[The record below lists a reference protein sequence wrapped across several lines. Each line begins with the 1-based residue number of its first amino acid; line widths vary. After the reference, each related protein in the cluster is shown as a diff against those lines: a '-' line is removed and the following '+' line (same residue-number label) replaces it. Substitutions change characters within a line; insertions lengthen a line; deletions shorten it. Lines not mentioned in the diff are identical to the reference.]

1 VTDLTIHGAGGG
13 GGGSSKQ
20 RTPREDP
27 NTLRSVSKGRI
38 LDLIAHGPIHGL
50 VNGLQSIFLD
60 DTPLQNPDGTFNFEG
75 VTVHTRNGYPD
86 QDYIPGFPAV
96 ENTISVSAEVTAAN
110 PIVRSTTNPEVDAV
124 VVTVQLQGLSK
135 TDAGNG
141 DVKGTS
147 VTIGIDVRS
156 GNGDWTPAAL
166 NTIAGKTNSAYQ
178 KSIRVPLTG
187 TAPFDIRVRRV
198 TPDSESSRIVD
209 KVAWTSMVEIVDTKL
224 SYPDS
229 ALVGIELDAS
239 LFGSSMPSRSYDV
252 KLSII
257 RVPSNYDPLT
267 RTYTGLWDGQFKRAW
282 TDNPAWAFYD
292 LATDPVIGA
301 DVKNVDKWALYQIGR
316 YCDELVPDGYGGM
329 EPRFTINTVFAERR
343 DAINVLA
350 DLASVFR
357 GMCYWGS
364 DSLVPVADMPADPVK
379 LVTPAN
385 VVNGEFEYSGTSL
398 RERHS
403 VAIVMWN
410 DPDDNYRQKPEF
422 VEDPDSIELF
432 GWRETQV
439 TALGCT
445 SRGQAR
451 RLGKWILY
459 SERSETQTVN
469 YTASMDH
476 ADLRP
481 GDFIEI
487 ADPDQAGAR
496 MGGRVMVPGSKTLT
510 LDKVPAQTSSDT
522 WFLSVTMPTGQIE
535 RRQVLS
541 FSGDEVTLQ
550 EPLSA
555 VPLRG
560 AVWVLTSLSVTL
572 PIYRVTAVSEDSEK
586 LEYKVTATEHDPTKY
601 NRVERDLILPDT
613 PVSFIPS
620 GPVSPPSDL
629 SVRPFKYLAGGADH
643 QGMTISWS
651 ASRDVRVES
660 YQVEVMGPG
669 EMTYRTAYSGPAL
682 SFDELDTDPG
692 EWLVRVRAV
701 SSNRRSE
708 WVNLTVNAA
717 GLLLPAPPDSVDIK
731 TATFSVAMT
740 PRNLYPGQLYEFWRS
755 DVALSTEQILDNAS
769 RVTLSTNMVD
779 AGLRPDTTYFYYIR
793 GANIYGHSD
802 WFPAQAKT
810 LRNFDDIVSAIDED
824 IRKEGGLFDQITG
837 ELGSEID
844 QAVAMATKASEDAQ
858 AAVDAAKSL
867 VPRLTASENGLTDL
881 ALSDAQQSIQ
891 LAAVATNTE
900 GFSALVATEKA
911 TRELEDGILG
921 SRIDTVTATAG
932 DNKAA
937 IQENSLAL
945 VTAEQALLNRTAALE
960 SSFHTLDTNITSRM
974 SVEET
979 TRATETSALSQRMGH
994 LEASVGENISSRVK
1008 TVETALA
1015 TTAEA
1020 LATKVT
1026 QLESSVGDQFASIS
1040 QTYATQA
1047 YTDGAVS
1054 RAVTTVTVNGKKA
1067 VFGISVNKEVA
1078 EIGAIADRFYIYNPY
1093 AGDYTLAFAVED
1105 GVTVIRDALIRD
1117 ASITMAKIADSLQSD
1132 NYIPGAQGWRLSRSG
1147 VFEINGSS
1155 AGQGQLVQTNQ
1166 TISVFDATGRLRVQL
1181 GRLT

>member
-1 VTDLTIHGAGGG
+1 
-13 GGGSSKQ
+13 
-20 RTPREDP
+20 
-27 NTLRSVSKGRI
+27 
-38 LDLIAHGPIHGL
+38 
-50 VNGLQSIFLD
+50 
-60 DTPLQNPDGTFNFEG
+60 
-75 VTVHTRNGYPD
+75 
-86 QDYIPGFPAV
+86 
-96 ENTISVSAEVTAAN
+96 
-110 PIVRSTTNPEVDAV
+110 
-124 VVTVQLQGLSK
+124 
-135 TDAGNG
+135 
-141 DVKGTS
+141 
-147 VTIGIDVRS
+147 
-156 GNGDWTPAAL
+156 
-166 NTIAGKTNSAYQ
+166 
-178 KSIRVPLTG
+178 
-187 TAPFDIRVRRV
+187 
-198 TPDSESSRIVD
+198 
-209 KVAWTSMVEIVDTKL
+209 
-224 SYPDS
+224 
-229 ALVGIELDAS
+229 
-239 LFGSSMPSRSYDV
+239 
-252 KLSII
+252 
-257 RVPSNYDPLT
+257 
-267 RTYTGLWDGQFKRAW
+267 LWDGQFKKAW

-541 FSGDEVTLQ
+541 FSGDEVTLL
-550 EPLSA
+550 EPLSVA
-555 VPLRG
+555 PLRG

-601 NRVERDLILPDT
+601 SRVERDLILPDT

-669 EMTYRTAYSGPAL
+669 EMAYRTAYSGPAL
-682 SFDELDTDPG
+682 SFDEFDTDPG

-708 WVNLTVNAA
+708 WVSLTVNAA
-717 GLLLPAPPDSVDIK
+717 GLLLPAPPDSVDIE

-755 DVALSTEQILDNAS
+755 DVALATEQILDNAS

-793 GANIYGHSD
+793 GANVYGYSD

-810 LRNFDDIVSAIDED
+810 LRNFDDIVNAIDED
-824 IRKEGGLFDQITG
+824 IRKEGGLFDQITD
-837 ELGSEID
+837 ELGGDITRAR
-844 QAVAMATKASEDAQ
+844 AVADQ
-858 AAVDAAKSL
+858 AAVDAANALETAEAL
-867 VPRLTASENGLTDL
+867 VPRLDGVVDGLTDL
-881 ALSDAQQSIQ
+881 QLIDQAQAVKLQALQTSS
-891 LAAVATNTE
+891 E
-900 GFSALVATEKA
+900 GFSALVSAEEA
-911 TRELEDGILG
+911 TRITEDGALA
-921 SRIDTVTATAG
+921 SRIDTTTAKAG
-932 DNKAA
+932 ANEAA
-937 IQENSLAL
+937 IRDQGLVLTAADQALASQVLSLQSAVEAVDLTLTAKMTTEQQVRSTETTALASRLNSL
-945 VTAEQALLNRTAALE
+945 E
-960 SSFHTLDTNITSRM
+960 S
-974 SVEET
+974 
-979 TRATETSALSQRMGH
+979 
-994 LEASVGENISSRVK
+994 SVGENISARV
-1008 TVETALA
+1008 TEVEETLA
-1015 TTAEA
+1015 TTNES
-1020 LATKVT
+1020 LASKMTELT
-1026 QLESSVGDQFASIS
+1026 SSVNDQFANIR
-1040 QTYATQA
+1040 QTYATEA
-1047 YTDGAVS
+1047 YADGAMA

-1067 VFGISVNKEVA
+1067 VFGISVDNQIA
-1078 EIGAIADRFYIYNPY
+1078 EIGAIADRFYIYNPIS
-1093 AGDYTLAFAVED
+1093 GDYTLAFAVEN
-1105 GVTVIRDALIRD
+1105 GTTVIRDALIRD

-1132 NYIPGAQGWRLSRSG
+1132 NFIPGERGWRLTRSG
-1147 VFEINGSS
+1147 VFEINGSGS
-1155 AGQGQLVQTNQ
+1155 GQGQLVQTNQ
-1166 TISVFDATGRLRVQL
+1166 TISVYDGTGSLRVQMGKL
-1181 GRLT
+1181 G